1 MLEDLETV
9 KRTIKDK
16 EVGLLGVLKE
26 LTKYKEDTEKLQKEK
41 TKLQEFGKKKKVEL
55 ENKEKE
61 FKEKLDKNKNEMKV
75 SLEEKQYNFNS
86 QIDEKNKE
94 ISEMLESLAKC
105 EEEIKEYETKL
116 NKAEQLR
123 RDESE
128 LHMKKLRA
136 LESQLTAVG
145 EDKESSLQSRL
156 DILNESH
163 STELKEKESEIKRLQ
178 AEIKASSDSYHDMED
193 RLKINL
199 ESSLKSEEE
208 MDIKFKDMEQ
218 KLVDF
223 NTFQT
228 KLSEVEKYKSALEA
242 KVKEL
247 KSGAEKQKNKM
258 EELEKNKMAELEKV
272 LVEKEQVFNEL
283 RQIKTT
289 VINLE
294 ANLSSSESKN
304 SQLSQKISEILEKT
318 TQQNLERVSEL
329 ETELE
334 TIRSNLS
341 ETESTLETKVKFSF
355 FFLFISLDLVHYCT
369 F

>member
-1 MLEDLETV
+1 MVFFLVSKEDVERSLLEDLETV

-16 EVGLLGVLKE
+16 EVGLLEVQKE
-26 LTKYKEDTEKLQKEK
+26 LTKYKQDTEKLQKEK

-61 FKEKLDKNKNEMKV
+61 FKEKLDKNKTEMKV
-75 SLEEKQYNFNS
+75 SLEEKQSSFKS
-86 QIDEKNKE
+86 QIDEKNNK

-105 EEEIKEYETKL
+105 EEEIKGYETKL
-116 NKAEQLR
+116 HKAEQLR

-128 LHMKKLRA
+128 MHMKKLRA

-145 EDKESSLQSRL
+145 EDKESSLQSRI

-178 AEIKASSDSYHDMED
+178 TEIKTFSDSYHEMED

-208 MDIKFKDMEQ
+208 MEIKFKDMEQ

-223 NTFQT
+223 NTTQT

-247 KSGAEKQKNKM
+247 NSGAEKQKNKM
-258 EELEKNKMAELEKV
+258 EELERNKMAELEKV
-272 LVEKEQVFNEL
+272 LAEKEQVSNEL
-283 RQIKTT
+283 CQTKTT
-289 VINLE
+289 VKNLE

-304 SQLSQKISEILEKT
+304 SELSQKISEILEKS
-318 TQQNLERVSEL
+318 TQQNCERVSEL
-329 ETELE
+329 ETELD
-334 TIRSNLS
+334 TIRLNLR
-341 ETESTLETKVKFSF
+341 ETESTLETKV
-355 FFLFISLDLVHYCT
+355 
-369 F
+369 